1 MALTDRLPSLGN
13 PHFRRW
19 VVGSFLSNIGGSLQI
34 WAVFWQL
41 DHLTGREIA
50 VGYVGLVRVIPLL
63 LFGLFAGLVADQRER
78 SRILLVTQSIMGV
91 IAVVLAALTFLGRI
105 SPALIYLLLGLDACA
120 RAFDGPARQS
130 IVANLVPQEHYAN
143 AASVSGIQWRL
154 SEVLGPTLSG
164 LFIAALGA
172 QNGPA
177 MAYLTNAISFA
188 ALLYAVSRLPRMPG
202 HLGRSEGVR
211 QVFASIGEGIDF
223 LRSTTVVRNAM
234 WIDFWGTFVA
244 GASALLPFMN
254 REILHGTPFQYG
266 ILVASQGLGAMA
278 ASSFLAWKPAPTAP
292 GKRVIKMIALFGVST
307 IGFGLSPN
315 VWVAMICLMG
325 VGATDMISTV
335 MRQTIRQLAVPD
347 NMRGRLSS
355 IGMIFQISGPQ
366 LGDLEAA
373 ALAEAT
379 SARFSLVTG
388 GLGAVF
394 AAGWYWLR
402 GPALRDYEYKT
413 TKTA

>member
-1 MALTDRLPSLGN
+1 
-13 PHFRRW
+13 
-19 VVGSFLSNIGGSLQI
+19 VVGSFLSNVGGSLQI
-34 WAVFWQL
+34 WAIFWQL

-63 LFGLFAGLVADQRER
+63 VFGLFAGLIADQHER
-78 SRILLVTQSIMGV
+78 SRILLITQSIMGV
-91 IAVVLAALTFLGRI
+91 IALVLGTLTFSGAI
-105 SPALIYLLLGLDACA
+105 TPGLIYLLLGLDACA

-130 IVANLVPQEHYAN
+130 IVVNLVPNEHYAN

-154 SEVLGPTLSG
+154 SEVLGPVLSG
-164 LFIAALGA
+164 LLIAAFGA
-172 QNGPA
+172 KNGPA
-177 MAYLTNAISFA
+177 TAYLLNAFSFL
-188 ALLYAVSRLPRMPG
+188 ALLYAVIRLPRMPG

-211 QVFASIGEGIDF
+211 QVFASIAEGIDF
-223 LRSTTVVRNAM
+223 LRATAVVRNAM

-254 REILHGTPFQYG
+254 REVLHGTPTQYG
-266 ILVASQGLGAMA
+266 FLVASQGLGAMA
-278 ASSFLAWKPAPTAP
+278 ASSYLAWKTVPTAP

-315 VWVAMICLMG
+315 VWIAMLCLMG

-347 NMRGRLSS
+347 AMRGRLSS
-355 IGMIFQISGPQ
+355 IGMIFQVSGPQ

-373 ALAEAT
+373 ALAEAR

-388 GLGAVF
+388 GIGALF

-402 GPALRDYEYKT
+402 GPALRDYEYKPIST
-413 TKTA
+413 TAER